1 MRLWAIGM
9 VSNCLKLG
17 SGVIQGR
24 RNIGLVCES
33 SGKGV
38 AGGIGSGWIGLHV
51 KDRLTGKLIATF
63 RN

>member
-1 MRLWAIGM
+1 M